1 MKRTT
6 EFKRL
11 SASEAATRLLD
22 IKKPRVL
29 VHIRPDGDAIGSA
42 AALCLVFDK
51 LGVLAKIVSADK
63 IPERLKFILEYTG
76 VFLAGECE
84 GDTSD
89 VAIDVA
95 SPAQLGKLY
104 DEQHLP
110 TLMIDHHIVGEA
122 FADGYISPTASSAA
136 EALFDIIEELIGMG
150 KIELDEKLAFA
161 LYTAI
166 SSDTGR
172 FSYSSTTPK
181 THRIAARLMECGI
194 DASDINRRLF
204 DSKTHDQIRAEGFI
218 ASRIKTEECG
228 AVTYATLTASE
239 LASLG
244 ILAENFETAID
255 VIRSVRGAEISFF
268 VREVGE
274 KQYKASLRSVKV
286 DVSQIAK
293 IFGGGGHIKASG
305 CTVMAESMDNA
316 VEMIMKEIKAVI

>member
-1 MKRTT
+1 MKKTT
-6 EFKRL
+6 DFLRL
-11 SASEAATRLLD
+11 CAKETANRLLELE
-22 IKKPRVL
+22 KPRVL

-42 AALCLVFDK
+42 AALCLVLDR
-51 LGVLAKIVSADK
+51 LGKSAKIASADK

-76 VFLAGECE
+76 VALIDGCE

-95 SPAQLGKLY
+95 SPAQLGRLY
-104 DEQHLP
+104 DEKRP
-110 TLMIDHHIVGEA
+110 PKLMIDHHIVGEA
-122 FADGYISPTASSAA
+122 FADGYISPNASSAS
-136 EALFDIIEELIGMG
+136 EALFDIVEELISMG
-150 KIELDEKLAFA
+150 KIELDEKIAFA

-204 DSKTHDQIRAEGFI
+204 DSKTPEQIKAEGFI
-218 ASRIKTEECG
+218 ASKIRTEENG
-228 AVTYATLTASE
+228 AVTYATLTAEE
-239 LASLG
+239 LSALG

-255 VIRSVRGAEISFF
+255 VIRSVKGAKISFF

-274 KQYKASLRSVKV
+274 KQYKASLRSVEA

-305 CTVMAESMDNA
+305 CTVMAEGIEGA
-316 VEMIMKEIKAVI
+316 VKTLMKEIKAVI